1 MRAYEVSGP
10 GIEEELVAKLA
21 CQFSSDQ
28 QLLVREMEIYGRLRR
43 LDLDPEVR
51 VPELKGKCE
60 TLLPL
65 SMETSTVSNQNHSR
79 SLTTGLITSD
89 AGVVGFVLGRIPA
102 KYSTLQPIIT
112 SRLVGDTPGPAMR
125 QRWAS
130 QIERIVRELHRHD
143 IVWGDA
149 KPDNVLIDH
158 DDHAWVLDFHGG
170 ATEGWVER
178 SMLETKEGDLHAVA
192 KMEAALQQAENVRQG
207 GPGGGSRDGMR
218 IETR

>member
-51 VPELKGKCE
+51 VPELKGNRG

-65 SMETSTVSNQNHSR
+65 SMETSTVPNQNHSR

-102 KYSTLQPIIT
+102 KYFTLQPIIT
-112 SRLVGDTPGPAMR
+112 GRLAGDTPELALR
-125 QRWAS
+125 RRWAS
-130 QIERIVRELHRHD
+130 QIGRTVRELHRHD
-143 IVWGDA
+143 ILWGDA

-158 DDHAWVLDFHGG
+158 DNNSRVVDFQGG
-170 ATEGWVER
+170 ATNRGMGGAFHAGDEG
-178 SMLETKEGDLHAVA
+178 G
-192 KMEAALQQAENVRQG
+192 
-207 GPGGGSRDGMR
+207 
-218 IETR
+218 